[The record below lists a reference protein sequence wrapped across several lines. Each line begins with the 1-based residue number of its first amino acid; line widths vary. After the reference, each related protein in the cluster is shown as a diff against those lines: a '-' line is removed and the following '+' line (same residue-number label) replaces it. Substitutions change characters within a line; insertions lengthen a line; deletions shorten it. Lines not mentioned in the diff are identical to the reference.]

1 MNYEFLPSVAAPLSR
16 LIQEFNRLPGIGPK
30 SAQRLAYYLIRIPE
44 EEAKSLAESILAI
57 KDRVIFCDVCQNITE
72 NSPCYLCSHDSRDK
86 SRICVVEE
94 PLDVLSLERTQVYKG
109 TYHVIHGVISP
120 ASGIGPEDLKI
131 RELLNRLKDDSV
143 EEIILATN
151 PSLEGE
157 STAMYIHK
165 LLSPIVNKITRLA
178 RGLPVGG
185 DLEYADELTL
195 SRALDDRK
203 EI

>member
-30 SAQRLAYYLIRIPE
+30 SAQRLAYYLIRMPE

-57 KDRVIFCDVCQNITE
+57 KDRVIFCDICQNITE
-72 NSPCYLCSHDSRDK
+72 NSPCYFCSHDSRDK

-131 RELLNRLKDDSV
+131 RELLNRLKDGSV

-165 LLSPIVNKITRLA
+165 LLSPIVNKVTRLA

>member
-30 SAQRLAYYLIRIPE
+30 SAQRLAYYLIRMPE

-72 NSPCYLCSHDSRDK
+72 NSPCYLCSHESRDK

-120 ASGIGPEDLKI
+120 ASGIGPGDLKI
-131 RELLNRLKDDSV
+131 RELLNRLKDGSV

-165 LLSPIVNKITRLA
+165 LLSPIVNKVTRLA

>member
-1 MNYEFLPSVAAPLSR
+1 M
-16 LIQEFNRLPGIGPK
+16 
-30 SAQRLAYYLIRIPE
+30 
-44 EEAKSLAESILAI
+44 
-57 KDRVIFCDVCQNITE
+57 
-72 NSPCYLCSHDSRDK
+72 
-86 SRICVVEE
+86 
-94 PLDVLSLERTQVYKG
+94 
-109 TYHVIHGVISP
+109 IHGVISP

-131 RELLNRLKDDSV
+131 RELLNRLKDGSV

-165 LLSPIVNKITRLA
+165 LLSPIVNKVTRLA

-203 EI
+203 EILSLIHI

>member
-1 MNYEFLPSVAAPLSR
+1 MNYEFLPSVAAPLSK

-30 SAQRLAYYLIRIPE
+30 SAQRLAYYLIRMPE
-44 EEAKSLAESILAI
+44 EEAKSLAESILAV
-57 KDRVIFCDVCQNITE
+57 KDRVIYCGICQNITE
-72 NSPCYLCSHDSRDK
+72 SSPCYLCSHESRDK

-120 ASGIGPEDLKI
+120 ASGIGPDDLKI

-143 EEIILATN
+143 DEIILATN

-165 LLSPIVNKITRLA
+165 LLSPIVKKVTRLA